1 MVKNTVILVVLS
13 TLLLSCASSKKNIS
27 ATSAQVQIGAL
38 RLLDIHVVSHNLQYK
53 GTTVGGLS
61 GIDFNPQKNE
71 YYLISDDRSNINPAR
86 FYTANIPIK
95 EYKIDT
101 VVFSDVQFMRTPAG
115 DIFPDYYKKAK
126 EAVDP
131 ESLRYNNEKDYFV
144 WTSEGEKMVT
154 SKDTVIVNP
163 AIIMMDKKGRF
174 LDTFR
179 LPEKLMMSVG
189 SIGPRQN
196 GVLEGMSFG
205 NNFKDLYV
213 SVEEPL
219 YQDGP
224 QVETVVQKTWLRFF
238 KFDVSTKRNTEQYA
252 YMPEKIDT
260 LPKPISAFK
269 VNGISEILYIGDK
282 KFLVVERAFSTGRQK
297 CTIKIFLADASKAS
311 NVRDNPSLLL
321 DAPAFPMTKKLL
333 FNFDTIDQFI
343 DNVEGITLGPKLPN
357 GNRSLLLVVDNN
369 FSKFEQTQ
377 VILMEIIPS

>member
-1 MVKNTVILVVLS
+1 MVKNLTAIFVIS
-13 TLLLSCASSKKNIS
+13 TFLFACAASKKN
-27 ATSAQVQIGAL
+27 ATTDIIRIDSL
-38 RLLDIHVVSHNLQYK
+38 KLLDIYVVPHNMKYNN
-53 GTTVGGLS
+53 TTVGGLS
-61 GIDFNPQKNE
+61 SIDYNSQKNE
-71 YYLISDDRSNINPAR
+71 YYLVCDDRSNINPAR

-101 VVFSDVQFMRTPAG
+101 VVFTDVQFMRTPAG
-115 DIFPDYYKKAK
+115 DTFPDYYKKAK

-131 ESLRYNNEKDYFV
+131 ESLRYNNAKDYFL

-154 SKDTVIVNP
+154 NKDTVIVNP
-163 AIIMMDKKGRF
+163 AIIMMDKKGLF

-179 LPEKLMMSVG
+179 LPEKLIMSAG

-224 QVETVVQKTWLRFF
+224 QVETFVQKTWLRFF

-269 VNGISEILYIGDK
+269 VNGVSEILYIGDK

-333 FNFDTIDQFI
+333 VNFDTIDQFI

-357 GNRSLLLVVDNN
+357 GNLSLLLVVDNN

-377 VILMEIIPS
+377 VILMEIITS